1 MSNLTIGVIGAIVC
15 LLLIFTR
22 MRVGITMMFVGLF
35 GSVLMVGWGKTLNL
49 LSAVAYSQISSYTLS
64 CIPLF
69 ILMGTVL
76 SITGMG
82 GALYNFAR
90 AILGKV
96 KGGLAMAT
104 VVACGLFAAVCGDS
118 TATAATMGKVAYPE
132 MKAHGYQDKLSASTI
147 VAGGT
152 IGIMIPPS
160 ITFIMYGLI
169 TETSIGT
176 LFMAGIIPGITQLIF
191 YLITIA
197 IFTRVS
203 KNIAPS
209 TITVPMKEKLATIK
223 PVLPVVII
231 FILLFGGLY
240 TGLFTPTEAGAV
252 CALLTVIVGIVIKKL
267 NLKNFISAVKD
278 ALLTSCMVY
287 FIFLGAYCFMRFMS
301 LSGLPGYLSA
311 TIVNY
316 QTNNNV
322 PPVVIILLIIAV
334 YTVTGCFLDS
344 MAVLL
349 LTLPIMFPIVT
360 NMGFDPIW
368 YGVIM
373 VRMMETSMITPPFGL
388 NLFTVA
394 KTVNVAMPEMY
405 KGIFPFIIS
414 DIIHIVMLILIPE
427 IALYIP
433 HLMGM

>member
-1 MSNLTIGVIGAIVC
+1 
-15 LLLIFTR
+15 
-22 MRVGITMMFVGLF
+22 MMFVGLF
-35 GSVLMVGWGKTLNL
+35 GSVLIVGWAKTLNL
-49 LSAVAYSQISSYTLS
+49 LSALAYSQMASYTLS

-69 ILMGTVL
+69 ILMGTLL

-82 GALYNFAR
+82 GGLYNFAR
-90 AILGKV
+90 AMLGKV

-132 MKAHGYQDKLSASTI
+132 MKQQGYADSLAASTI

-176 LFMAGIIPGITQLIF
+176 LFMAGIIPGISQVIF
-191 YLITIA
+191 YMITVA
-197 IFTRVS
+197 IVTKVS
-203 KNIAPS
+203 KKVAPKNIVIS
-209 TITVPMKEKLATIK
+209 RKEKLATIK
-223 PVLPVVII
+223 PVLPVVAI
-231 FILLFGGLY
+231 FVLLFGGLY
-240 TGLFTPTEAGAV
+240 LGIFTPTEAGAA
-252 CALLTVIVGIVIKKL
+252 CAFLTVIVGLVVKKL
-267 NLKNFISAVKD
+267 NRKNFITAIKD
-278 ALLTSCMVY
+278 ALLTTCMVY
-287 FIFLGAYCFMRFMS
+287 LIFLGAYCFMRFMS
-301 LSGLPGYLSA
+301 LSGVPGYLSK
-311 TIVNY
+311 TIVDY

-322 PPVVIILLIIAV
+322 PNVVIILLIILV
-334 YTVTGCFLDS
+334 YTITGCFLDS

-349 LTLPIMFPIVT
+349 LTLPILFPIVT

-394 KTVNVAMPEMY
+394 KTVNVPMTEMY

-414 DIIHIVMLILIPE
+414 DIIHIFLLIVFPQISLWIPNMM
-427 IALYIP
+427 AA
-433 HLMGM
+433 